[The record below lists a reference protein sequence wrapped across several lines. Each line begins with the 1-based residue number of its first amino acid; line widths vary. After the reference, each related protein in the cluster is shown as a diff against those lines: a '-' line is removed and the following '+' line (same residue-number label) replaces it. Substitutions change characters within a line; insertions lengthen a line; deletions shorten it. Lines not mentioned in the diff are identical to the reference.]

1 MIIEQ
6 LSSLADDAAAL
17 EAWALTGAE
26 VREVAKAVQRART
39 ALDAVMSE
47 LAGCADG
54 MGLPKEDGATS
65 TTTWLANL
73 TGMSKGEASG
83 LVAMA
88 RLSSPATEAT
98 REAWAGGQISTQ
110 QASVIMKAIDALPD
124 WVDDEPRHHAEA
136 HLIRLA
142 GDYNLDD
149 LKRLANRIIEVIDP
163 DGADQMLGEQVR
175 REEQKAWEATRLSMK
190 RRGDGT
196 TRGTFTVPDADADT
210 LRAAIEGII
219 APRRAN
225 LNAVRLG
232 MDVNAFNALPRDHKM
247 GHAFIELFGHL
258 PTEALPKAGG
268 LAATVAVTIDI
279 DDLRTGQGTATNT
292 SGTTT
297 SATHAQ
303 RLACN
308 AHLVALYLDS
318 ESKVLDHGTARRLYD
333 RHQRLALAVRDQGC
347 IWPGCD
353 RPPAWCEAHHLNFW
367 SEDGP
372 TDLDNAALVCHF
384 HHFLLHEGEWTARMA
399 DDGVVEVIPP
409 ARIDPDRV
417 PRRHARFTRQ
427 QPRAA

>member
-1 MIIEQ
+1 
-6 LSSLADDAAAL
+6 
-17 EAWALTGAE
+17 
-26 VREVAKAVQRART
+26 
-39 ALDAVMSE
+39 
-47 LAGCADG
+47 
-54 MGLPKEDGATS
+54 
-65 TTTWLANL
+65 
-73 TGMSKGEASG
+73 
-83 LVAMA
+83 
-88 RLSSPATEAT
+88 
-98 REAWAGGQISTQ
+98 
-110 QASVIMKAIDALPD
+110 
-124 WVDDEPRHHAEA
+124 
-136 HLIRLA
+136 
-142 GDYNLDD
+142 
-149 LKRLANRIIEVIDP
+149 
-163 DGADQMLGEQVR
+163 
-175 REEQKAWEATRLSMK
+175 
-190 RRGDGT
+190 
-196 TRGTFTVPDADADT
+196 
-210 LRAAIEGII
+210 
-219 APRRAN
+219 
-225 LNAVRLG
+225 
-232 MDVNAFNALPRDHKM
+232 MDVNDFNALPRDHKM

-347 IWPGCD
+347 VWPGCD

-384 HHFLLHEGEWTARMA
+384 HHFLLHEGEWTARRA

-409 ARIDPDRV
+409 ARVDPDRV

>member
-1 MIIEQ
+1 
-6 LSSLADDAAAL
+6 
-17 EAWALTGAE
+17 
-26 VREVAKAVQRART
+26 
-39 ALDAVMSE
+39 
-47 LAGCADG
+47 
-54 MGLPKEDGATS
+54 
-65 TTTWLANL
+65 
-73 TGMSKGEASG
+73 
-83 LVAMA
+83 
-88 RLSSPATEAT
+88 
-98 REAWAGGQISTQ
+98 
-110 QASVIMKAIDALPD
+110 MKAIDALPD
-124 WVDDEPRHHAEA
+124 WVDDEPRHHAEV

-175 REEQKAWEATRLSMK
+175 REEQNAWEATRLS
-190 RRGDGT
+190 
-196 TRGTFTVPDADADT
+196 
-210 LRAAIEGII
+210 IE
-219 APRRAN
+219 APRRRHHTRHLHDSLTPTRTPCARRSRASSPH
-225 LNAVRLG
+225 AVPTSTPLRLG
-232 MDVNAFNALPRDHKM
+232 MDVNDFNALPRDHKM

-347 IWPGCD
+347 IWPGCSGGTPAKWRVAAGD
-353 RPPAWCEAHHLNFW
+353 GRPPGAKPITSTSGPRTGPPTSTMLRWSAISTTSCCTKVNGPHAWPTTASSRSSLPPG
-367 SEDGP
+367 STRSRGP
-372 TDLDNAALVCHF
+372 PKTRQIHQATTPSRV
-384 HHFLLHEGEWTARMA
+384 RP
-399 DDGVVEVIPP
+399 GVSG
-409 ARIDPDRV
+409 RS
-417 PRRHARFTRQ
+417 RHARVPGSRGRRCTSRLSGHRMGD
-427 QPRAA
+427 QPTAHAVDEAQLTGAGAGTSVSITVRVHSSSSRPTSGLPPTGAVLGRGTSATSAATL